1 MNQNVLAAEADAEKL
16 RIAQTIAIA
25 TGFLCLFSLVG
36 LSFYGLPS
44 FYGFWEKEFGWT
56 RARATSGILFGKIL
70 VGPLFGFLAGWI
82 IDRFGPRRLMLSG
95 ILMGGVSLIGL
106 SQMTSLWMF
115 YLFFLFNA
123 LGYVCGG
130 PLPNQVL
137 LSRWFDKAR
146 GKAMGMAYLGI
157 GIGGAVV
164 PLLAAWL
171 ITNYSWR
178 QALLIIGVLMILI
191 AFPMAWFVKESPAK
205 SEGSTSTLRPDEPPI
220 PIKDILRKGAFY
232 LLAIGSMCSI
242 GAVSGTIQH
251 LQLYLRGQGYTLQGA
266 AKISAY
272 VLFASIFGRLLMGWL
287 ADRMPKKYVM
297 ILIYVIVATA
307 IPLLYFIHTP
317 GVIYAFAFLFGIG
330 LGGDYMII
338 PLMAAELFGVK
349 VMGRVMGT
357 ILTADGLAEAFSPLL
372 VGRLYDLNQN
382 YAMGFAA
389 LITLAVIG
397 AAAIALLP
405 RKSVSQ

>member
-1 MNQNVLAAEADAEKL
+1 MSQNTLAVAENDAEKT
-16 RIAQTIAIA
+16 RTAQTIAIA

-56 RARATSGILFGKIL
+56 REEATSGILFGKLL
-70 VGPLFGFLAGWI
+70 VGPLSGFLAGWI

-95 ILMGGVSLIGL
+95 ILLGGISLMGL
-106 SQMTSLWMF
+106 SQMTARWQF
-115 YLFFLFNA
+115 YLFFFCNA

-137 LSRWFDKAR
+137 LSRWFQQAR
-146 GKAMGMAYLGI
+146 GKAMGIAYLGI
-157 GIGGAVV
+157 GLGGAVV

-178 QALLIIGVLMILI
+178 QALLLIGALMILL
-191 AFPMAWFVKESPAK
+191 ALPMAWFVREAPAGHLP
-205 SEGSTSTLRPDEPPI
+205 EQQNATPPL
-220 PIKDILRKGAFY
+220 PIKDILRRPAFY

-251 LQLYLRGQGYTLQGA
+251 LQLFLKGQGYTVTGA
-266 AKISAY
+266 GKIASL
-272 VLFASIFGRLLMGWL
+272 VLISSIFGRLLMGWL
-287 ADRMPKKYVM
+287 ADRWPKKFVM
-297 ILIYVIVATA
+297 ILIYALVAAA
-307 IPLLYFIHTP
+307 IPLLYFVQTP
-317 GVIYAFAFLFGIG
+317 GMIYCFAVLFGIG

-349 VMGRVMGT
+349 VMGRVMGI
-357 ILTADGLAEAFSPLL
+357 ILTADGLAEALAPTKV
-372 VGRLYDLNQN
+372 VGRLYDLNKN
-382 YAMGFAA
+382 YDAGFAA
-389 LITLAVIG
+389 LIVLAVIG
-397 AAAIALLP
+397 AIAVALLP
-405 RKSVSQ
+405 RKTTSS